1 VSRFLRRSRQILLDL
16 LGVVVAVAA
25 VVDVAERR
33 VAEKVPGVLEVAV
46 VGENSWLGFSGTE

>member
-16 LGVVVAVAA
+16 LGVAV

-33 VAEKVPGVLEVAV
+33 VAERVPGVLEVAV

>member
-16 LGVVVAVAA
+16 LGVVVAV